1 MSPLPFVLL
10 LFSIFIAFLATY
22 DYGFDSVIVMDDLD
36 NEHNQG
42 EPHLKVADEK
52 KRRWN
57 SFRRGKKQI
66 KKLWKSKKTSK
77 QVVGED
83 QSSHSG
89 DSQEIAYDNTSD
101 ITNEELRIS
110 SPISP
115 ISTTSSVPSITLHR
129 PSVSMEGN
137 NSSPDYM
144 AATTDDEDD
153 LFINSKENHNPSEP
167 KRGELT
173 ISLNNQ
179 ESNVCIQNRC
189 NTGILFWLIGFW
201 KQSYVTAKIIVYRVL
216 VTRQR

>member
-1 MSPLPFVLL
+1 MEIVTTSFCIGSVFP
-10 LFSIFIAFLATY
+10 IFISILATF
-22 DYGFDSVIVMDDLD
+22 DYGFGSVIGMDDVE

-42 EPHLKVADEK
+42 GPHLKVADEK

-66 KKLWKSKKTSK
+66 KKLWKSKKTSR
-77 QVVGED
+77 QAVDED

-129 PSVSMEGN
+129 PSISTMEGN

-153 LFINSKENHNPSEP
+153 LFSNSKEDHNPSGP
-167 KRGELT
+167 KSPARGQLT
-173 ISLNNQ
+173 ISLNNH
-179 ESNVCIQNRC
+179 ESNVRI
-189 NTGILFWLIGFW
+189 
-201 KQSYVTAKIIVYRVL
+201 
-216 VTRQR
+216 

>member
-1 MSPLPFVLL
+1 
-10 LFSIFIAFLATY
+10 
-22 DYGFDSVIVMDDLD
+22 MDDVV

-77 QVVGED
+77 QAVEED
-83 QSSHSG
+83 QSSHSD

-110 SPISP
+110 SPMSP

-129 PSVSMEGN
+129 PSVSVTEEN

-144 AATTDDEDD
+144 AATTEDEDD
-153 LFINSKENHNPSEP
+153 IFTNSKENHNPSGSKSP
-167 KRGELT
+167 ARGQLI

-179 ESNVCIQNRC
+179 ESNVC
-189 NTGILFWLIGFW
+189 
-201 KQSYVTAKIIVYRVL
+201 V
-216 VTRQR
+216 